1 MRTRS
6 VTFFTEKEEML
17 VNLFVELGTKRNIA
31 MVLVF
36 LANMP
41 ETTSR
46 DIERGTDLRQPE
58 VCMAMQHLVGR
69 QWAAVRDSTTTT
81 KGRPLKI
88 YSLVKPIREIV
99 GIIEKEKTQEA
110 EHKLQLTKKLR
121 KYVPG

>member
-6 VTFFTEKEEML
+6 VTFFTEKEERL

-46 DIERGTDLRQPE
+46 DIERSTDLRQPE

-69 QWAAVRDSTTTT
+69 HWVAVRDSPATT

-88 YSLVKPIREIV
+88 YSLVKPIREVV
-99 GIIEKEKTQEA
+99 GIIEEEKTKEA
-110 EHKLQLTKKLR
+110 EHKLQLTKRLR